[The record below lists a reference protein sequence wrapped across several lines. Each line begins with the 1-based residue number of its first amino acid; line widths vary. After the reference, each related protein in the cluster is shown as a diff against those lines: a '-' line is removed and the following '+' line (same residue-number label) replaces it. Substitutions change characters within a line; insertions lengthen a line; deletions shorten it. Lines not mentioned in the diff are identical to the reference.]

1 MSYIEFS
8 MHRPNWTSLRR
19 CKEAKNGTQIRTW
32 NTHLRISGF
41 IMVEDI
47 GQGLLKRKK
56 GGLWVP
62 SGKGW
67 PCIWI
72 HLLLH
77 AIHQHCSSLRVQETG
92 ANLRDKNTRSLNP
105 CERAVIRQ
113 FLNQVPTKTSLRQ
126 RTKSSKR
133 MDRVVFMN
141 HLPAIDSFDSMV
153 RPGRQN
159 VSRRVGNPYRK
170 KCSKVTFDG
179 GDLNIRSG
187 H

>member
-1 MSYIEFS
+1 MSYRIFHAQTELDFA
-8 MHRPNWTSLRR
+8 TSLQRSQKR
-19 CKEAKNGTQIRTW
+19 TQVRTW

-67 PCIWI
+67 PCIWV